1 MKHIAFFITHTTLTE
16 EHCDLTF
23 RSIQNQSTA
32 HKFNKLYIYNTHS
45 HELSNDTII
54 KLYNAYTLSDFFL
67 TVEVLPYDES
77 SHKSLGQ
84 DITNIKNYCKSKYSS
99 EDRILIL
106 KSDCL
111 LSKNYF
117 DVLFHLPPGP
127 VYFTAPFICA
137 KKRVENHE
145 ILEYVMRDTYIP
157 SDAITFFVEDTQH
170 SSINDFTNRKDVRI
184 TDQTIKFTSCY
195 VINDFSCHV
204 MSIQLLDHVI
214 IQNQTWG
221 GINLKNLLPYFIET
235 DRCFVVHKY
244 HNIISINRSTQREG
258 PVEDWLLS

>member
-1 MKHIAFFITHTTLTE
+1 M
-16 EHCDLTF
+16 
-23 RSIQNQSTA
+23 A
-32 HKFNKLYIYNTHS
+32 HKFDKLYIYNTHS

-54 KLYNAYTLSDFFL
+54 KLYNDYALSDFFL

-84 DITNIKNYCKSKYSS
+84 DITNIKNYCKSKYAS
-99 EDRILIL
+99 EDRILLL

-137 KKRVENHE
+137 KKRVDNHD
-145 ILEYVMRDTYIP
+145 ILTYVLRDTYIP
-157 SDAITFFVEDTQH
+157 SDAITFFVEDTEH
-170 SSINDFTNRKDVRI
+170 SSKNDFTNRKDVHI
-184 TDQTIKFTSCY
+184 TDQSIKFTSCY
-195 VINDFSCHV
+195 VINDWSCHV
-204 MSIQLLDHVI
+204 MSVQLLDHVI
-214 IQNQTWG
+214 IHYQTWG
-221 GINLKNLLPYFIET
+221 GISLLKLKPYFIKT

-244 HNIISINRSTQREG
+244 HNIISTNRSTQREG